1 MCYVR
6 GDDMYRVMMIDDE
19 ENARNLLKASID
31 WKGLPL
37 EFAGEASSGI
47 EAINTIDEI
56 NPNIVFVDVFMPFMN
71 GIEFTKLATERY
83 PDLIVIVLTGF
94 DDFEYARQ
102 CVSLPVVEYML
113 KPIVRSEIQAVLE
126 KVLQKLAERKPIH
139 PAPDAEEEPCLGN
152 GLEQIVQYLQDN
164 YTDSSINL
172 TGVAQLFG
180 FNSSYLSRKFKQ
192 EIGMSF
198 VEYLMKCRM
207 ERAMELA
214 RSGMKMFCTA
224 NEVGIPD
231 PNYLG
236 RCFKKYTGKS
246 YSEYVAENGK

>member
-1 MCYVR
+1 
-6 GDDMYRVMMIDDE
+6 MYRVMIIDDE
-19 ENARNLLKASID
+19 ENARKLLRASINWD
-31 WKGLPL
+31 GLGL

-47 EAINTIDEI
+47 EAINTIDDI
-56 NPNIVFVDVFMPFMN
+56 NPDIVFVDIFMPFMN
-71 GIEFTKLATERY
+71 GIEFTKLATKRY

-126 KVLQKLAERKPIH
+126 RVTAKLAERN
-139 PAPDAEEEPCLGN
+139 PARQDSAEEEEATAGN
-152 GLEQIVQYLQDN
+152 GMEQITQYLRDN
-164 YTDSSINL
+164 YTDSAINL

-214 RSGMKMFCTA
+214 RSGMKMFYTA

-236 RCFKKYTGKS
+236 RCFKKYTGVS